1 MRKMRILALLLLV
14 SLVALVGCGGGGG
27 GGESQISPEKDVAGI
42 TGTLDKFAAALKSG
56 DVSSTGLFAQT
67 TSAQSTTILYVKDF
81 GADLS
86 NPADNQTWEFSVRPE
101 NITQTS
107 LDKAIVRASKVM
119 TTGKTLWLVFAMVR
133 EQGVWYIDGITVEET
148 GTEGAFVVQRYYPIV
163 PGASMKYLEQGT
175 SPVLYYTDGFSSTD
189 RVEKNGIIMYRTSS
203 FDETSPMVP
212 SIRAQRAQ
220 LFDNAGF
227 YVGYNSSGELWAYS
241 SLVNG
246 GQPYRLFKT
255 AYALGQKE
263 VVTETTANG
272 TFVTT
277 MTIGSKTELM
287 TTPLRTFSTIPVT
300 EEVSFLIAGAPA
312 TETSIIYFA
321 DGIGVVA
328 IKDFG
333 YNLTTPDSTDLL
345 FERYVN
351 GVFDRNLPIVSPPAG
366 SQNVVVGQA
375 MTPVQF
381 AAAGGTGPMTWS
393 VANAPVGVTINSTTG
408 SMSGTPDPSAPLMT
422 WNTIVTAT
430 DIYGRQGTSQ
440 YNIAVVAAPA
450 LTVNSTTSAQQ
461 VVVGQ
466 PMTAVQFSATNG
478 TGAIAWS
485 LGTGAPVG
493 ITLSTGGLL
502 SGTVDPSV
510 ALGDYTVTINAR
522 DQIGGTGSK
531 VFTISVVNPPAL
543 TVNSTGNSQ
552 LVPVG
557 RALTPVQFSTIGNTG
572 AVTWSIGAAPVGIS
586 ISSTG
591 VLSGTVDP
599 STALGDYPVTVS
611 VIDSIG
617 GNGSKVYTIT
627 VIQPPPLTITP
638 ANANQTTYAG
648 GTIQPVTFT
657 AEGGVGGIT
666 WSISGQPS
674 NIGIGS
680 TGILSGT
687 VNAGT
692 ALGTYVITV
701 TGTDSLGTTG
711 STNYTIGITSPPA
724 ITITSSDGGN
734 SQRVVVGQSMTS
746 VTFSGTGNTG
756 GITWSCSGQ
765 PSNIGIGS
773 TGILSGTVV
782 SSTAAGD
789 YTVTVTATDSIG
801 GTGTFQYVLQVVP
814 GEYFMPSYYPTVP
827 GDEYTYAQ
835 LPNLSPVPDRT
846 LVTVLSDSLSLPVD
860 GGETVTFYKESTSN
874 VAPTGLNIRA
884 AVRKN
889 LRGAL
894 RAQTTPEDVYYRG
907 LDSTGNIWQYN
918 PIINGGVPYKIFPA
932 WMNPGETFQFTQ
944 NYNDG
949 VNPAYSA
956 TTDVVIGSALVNG
969 VETPLG
975 TYNNLLNITYLTTI
989 YPPSGSPIG
998 VASDLFCA
1006 KNIGLV
1012 AYYSYTDQTMSTI
1025 DYKEQV
1031 LTTKLAGIINDNP
1044 VQINTPAL
1052 LSYSN
1057 PVDITLNASGGDSAN
1072 GYVWSLVSGTMPANL
1087 GLSSNG
1093 RLTGTPTISGTY
1105 TFTLKVT
1112 DYYYRS
1118 ATKAFTMTVP

>member
-42 TGTLDKFAAALKSG
+42 TSTLDKFAAALKSG

-450 LTVNSTTSAQQ
+450 LTVNSTTSSQQ
-461 VVVGQ
+461 VVIGQ
-466 PMTAVQFSATNG
+466 SMTAVQFSATNG
-478 TGAIAWS
+478 TGAITWS
-485 LGTGAPVG
+485 LGNGAPVG
-493 ITLSTGGLL
+493 ITLSKDGLL
-502 SGTVDPSV
+502 SGTVV
-510 ALGDYTVTINAR
+510 
-522 DQIGGTGSK
+522 
-531 VFTISVVNPPAL
+531 
-543 TVNSTGNSQ
+543 ST
-552 LVPVG
+552 
-557 RALTPVQFSTIGNTG
+557 
-572 AVTWSIGAAPVGIS
+572 
-586 ISSTG
+586 
-591 VLSGTVDP
+591 
-599 STALGDYPVTVS
+599 
-611 VIDSIG
+611 
-617 GNGSKVYTIT
+617 
-627 VIQPPPLTITP
+627 
-638 ANANQTTYAG
+638 
-648 GTIQPVTFT
+648 
-657 AEGGVGGIT
+657 
-666 WSISGQPS
+666 
-674 NIGIGS
+674 
-680 TGILSGT
+680 
-687 VNAGT
+687 
-692 ALGTYVITV
+692 
-701 TGTDSLGTTG
+701 
-711 STNYTIGITSPPA
+711 
-724 ITITSSDGGN
+724 
-734 SQRVVVGQSMTS
+734 
-746 VTFSGTGNTG
+746 
-756 GITWSCSGQ
+756 
-765 PSNIGIGS
+765 
-773 TGILSGTVV
+773 
-782 SSTAAGD
+782 TAASD
-789 YTVTVTATDSIG
+789 YVVTVTATDDQTG
-801 GTGTFQYVLQVVP
+801 GTGTFQYVLHVVP
-814 GEYFMPSYYPTVP
+814 GEYFMPSYFPIVP
-827 GDEYTYAQ
+827 GDEYTYAY

-846 LVTVLSDSLSLPVD
+846 LVTILSDSLALPVG
-860 GGETVTFYKESTSN
+860 GGETITFYKESTS
-874 VAPTGLNIRA
+874 VFTPTVPNIRA

-894 RAQTTPEDVYYRG
+894 RAVITPEDVYYQG
-907 LDSTGNIWQYN
+907 FDSIGNIWRYN
-918 PIINGGVPYKIFPA
+918 PTINGGTPYMIFPA

-944 NYNDG
+944 NYS
-949 VNPAYSA
+949 YSDSELTPPEVSYTA
-956 TTDVVIGSALVNG
+956 TTQVKIGSVLVNG
-969 VETPLG
+969 VVTPLG
-975 TYNNLLNITYLTTI
+975 SYNNLLNITYLTTI
-989 YPPSGSPIG
+989 TFVSPSGPKVKE
-998 VASDLFCA
+998 VASDLLCA

-1012 AYYSYTDQTMSTI
+1012 AYYSYPDQTMSTI
-1025 DYKEQV
+1025 DYKQLI

-1044 VQINTPAL
+1044 VMISTPAIL
-1052 LSYSN
+1052 NYT
-1057 PVDITLNASGGDSAN
+1057 PVVDITLVATGGDSAN
-1072 GYVWSLVSGTMPANL
+1072 GYVWSFVSGNMPPNL
-1087 GLSSNG
+1087 ALSSDG
-1093 RLTGTPTISGTY
+1093 RLAGTPNVSGTY
-1105 TFTLKVT
+1105 TFTLQAT
-1112 DYYYRS
+1112 DYYYRAVS
-1118 ATKAFTMTVP
+1118 RTFTMVVP